1 MKTSFQNYRTLI
13 AIEHSSIISDD
24 ELVEWSDDID
34 LFMEGLSNP
43 DKIEGH
49 WEQSKAKKLWD
60 ESQSRFPSRLD
71 KHLAT
76 THPPDDSFPVQD
88 YMGRWCN
95 TIHQTTS
102 DSQDLPSPTP
112 ASHQRMPPLFS
123 PEELENLEKYNSFM
137 NDLSIRV
144 EGGWLP
150 PDTLPYDEDLLRHT
164 PGLSPRTGLNTDFF
178 PDSDRNQGVQTL
190 REGTP
195 KRLRISKNPAF
206 NSEKKIESDQNYR
219 ILSPLKSPLRGPK
232 RENRL
237 QDR

>member
-1 MKTSFQNYRTLI
+1 
-13 AIEHSSIISDD
+13 
-24 ELVEWSDDID
+24 
-34 LFMEGLSNP
+34 
-43 DKIEGH
+43 
-49 WEQSKAKKLWD
+49 
-60 ESQSRFPSRLD
+60 
-71 KHLAT
+71 
-76 THPPDDSFPVQD
+76 
-88 YMGRWCN
+88 MGRWCN
-95 TIHQTTS
+95 AIHQTTS
-102 DSQDLPSPTP
+102 DNQDLPSPTP
-112 ASHQRMPPLFS
+112 ASHQRMPQLFS
-123 PEELENLEKYNSFM
+123 PEELENLEKYNNFM

-164 PGLSPRTGLNTDFF
+164 LGLSPRTGLNTDFY

-195 KRLRISKNPAF
+195 KRLQISKNPAF

-237 QDR
+237 QDRQLSRNSCSNKVFRCTKKTTTRRPTSQIARFSWQ